1 MGLRE
6 LKRERT
12 RRLISDKAFELFGD
26 HGFGRTTVEQIAA
39 AAEVGPSTLYRYYPT
54 KERLVLEF
62 VELCLFTALDEMRAS
77 GPEVPLE
84 KALGQLV
91 SRALSDLEAEPAKT
105 RAIYALAE
113 AHSSLSA
120 HLADLVWRWRDE
132 LAAEIARRMDDSSPL
147 VSALTAA
154 VTIDLIEM
162 VVQTWVDQPGPTPTL
177 TELATQGL
185 SLLANGELPLPCRIG
200 LDPASAHNATN
211 A

>member
-12 RRLISDKAFELFGD
+12 RQLISDTAFELFID

-62 VELCLFTALDEMRAS
+62 VEQCLFTALDEMRDGDPA
-77 GPEVPLE
+77 VPLE
-84 KALGQLV
+84 QALGQLV
-91 SRALSDLEAEPAKT
+91 SRALGDLEAQPART
-105 RAIYALAE
+105 RAIYELAE
-113 AHSSLSA
+113 DHPSLSA

-132 LAAEIARRMDDSSPL
+132 LAAEIAKRLENSTPL
-147 VSALTAA
+147 VAALTAA

-162 VVQTWVDQPGPTPTL
+162 VVQTWVDQPGPSPTL
-177 TELATQGL
+177 AEIATEAL
-185 SLLANGELPLPCRIG
+185 SLLANGELPLPCRI
-200 LDPASAHNATN
+200 DVNPTARS
-211 A
+211 

>member
-12 RRLISDKAFELFGD
+12 RQLISDKAFELFID

-62 VELCLFTALDEMRAS
+62 VEQCLFTALDEMRD
-77 GPEVPLE
+77 GDPGVPLE

-91 SRALSDLEAEPAKT
+91 SRALGDLEAQPART
-105 RAIYALAE
+105 RAIYELAE
-113 AHSSLSA
+113 DHPSLSA

-132 LAAEIARRMDDSSPL
+132 LAAEIAKRLENRTPL
-147 VSALTAA
+147 VAALTAA

-162 VVQTWVDQPGPTPTL
+162 VVQTWVDQPGPSPTL
-177 TELATQGL
+177 AEIATEAL
-185 SLLANGELPLPCRIG
+185 SLLANGELPLPCRIE
-200 LDPASAHNATN
+200 P
-211 A
+211 

>member
-12 RRLISDKAFELFGD
+12 RQLISDKAFELFID

-62 VELCLFTALDEMRAS
+62 VEQCLFTALDEMRDGDPA
-77 GPEVPLE
+77 VPLE

-91 SRALSDLEAEPAKT
+91 SRALGDLEAQPART
-105 RAIYALAE
+105 RAIYELAE
-113 AHSSLSA
+113 DHPSLSA

-132 LAAEIARRMDDSSPL
+132 LAAEIAKRLENRTPL
-147 VSALTAA
+147 VAALTAA

-162 VVQTWVDQPGPTPTL
+162 VVQTWVDQPGPRPTL
-177 TELATQGL
+177 AEIATEAL
-185 SLLANGELPLPCRIG
+185 SLLANGELPLPCRI
-200 LDPASAHNATN
+200 DVHPTS
-211 A
+211 